1 GVPILP
7 PTSVENFPA
16 ATISPASEVVVVLPL
31 APVMAMIGPG
41 RNCAASSISPMIT
54 TGSPRL
60 RACVSC
66 GASTGTPGLTT
77 IKSCPRKV
85 RSPWPPVS
93 TVMPCS
99 SRSRI
104 SSRSS
109 ASGLESDTVTR
120 APRDFRKSAEATP
133 DLPRPTTSTR
143 LLFRS
148 IKFFSPRRHGDTEK
162 KQTRCWSPPCLRASV
177 VHSLSQFQRGQR
189 KQRKYQR
196 CNPEAHNHFRFR
208 PAQQF
213 EVMVNRRH
221 LENAFLAQLVGTNL
235 QNHRE

>member
-1 GVPILP
+1 MAGVPILP
-7 PTSVENFPA
+7 PTSVAKFPA
-16 ATISPASEVVVVLPL
+16 AIISPAKEVVVVLPL
-31 APVMAMIGPG
+31 APVMAAIGPA
-41 RNCAASSISPMIT
+41 RNCAASSISPI

-60 RACVSC
+60 RACTSC

-85 RSPWPPVS
+85 RSPCPPVS

-133 DLPRPTTSTR
+133 DLPRPTTRTR
-143 LLFRS
+143 LFCSS
-148 IKFFSPRRHGDTEK
+148 I
-162 KQTRCWSPPCLRASV
+162 Q
-177 VHSLSQFQRGQR
+177 LSQFQGGQR
-189 KQRKYQR
+189 EQREDQR
-196 CNPEAHNHFRFR
+196 CDPEAHNHFRLR

-235 QNHRE
+235 